1 MTADLFADHPDGTS
15 REPLDE
21 GGTWLLDVVAAV
33 DHLRRGYR
41 PGLTVWDA
49 LAEALHWAAGS
60 DDQWRHAPDA
70 LADALRGL
78 DTATPVAEHLQGA
91 VRGWVTAMANRY
103 NGGHHWPHPIHR
115 RLFPPPILDLD
126 TGTFI

>member
-15 REPLDE
+15 GERLDE

-49 LAEALHWAAGS
+49 LAEALHWS
-60 DDQWRHAPDA
+60 FAPDGDWETTTDP
-70 LADALRGL
+70 LADGLRSLAAAPPGAAEAFQGALRRWV
-78 DTATPVAEHLQGA
+78 AT
-91 VRGWVTAMANRY
+91 MADRY
-103 NGGHHWPHPIHR
+103 NGGYHWPHPIPR
-115 RLFPPPILDLD
+115 RAFPPPLLDNVTAD
-126 TGTFI
+126 